1 MVISGK
7 SCLSETIRR
16 DSLAGLKRLQDDI
29 MESVGDVMVEVLHEG
44 RKDFHWQKPVML

>member
-16 DSLAGLKRLQDDI
+16 DSLAGLKRLQDEI
-29 MESVGDVMVEVLHEG
+29 KESVGDAVVEVLHDATNVLKINNE
-44 RKDFHWQKPVML
+44 